1 MNNILVATLGGLS
14 ALVLWGISD
23 WLTGKASKKYEASV
37 VNLTVQISGVS
48 LMALFWAISGEPIPN
63 MNQLFILILTSVFF
77 TVAYL
82 SFIKSLSTG
91 EAGIIVPLANT
102 YPLIT
107 IVLTAIFLSLPFD
120 ALQILSML
128 AIIMGAILLG
138 TERLNWMK
146 TKNHLTKETILAFGA
161 ALFWGLGFFTV
172 NSVVDQLAWEPVLGV
187 ISIAM
192 GFFALLIYVSKPRNN
207 KRLRD
212 VLDNRVGLVA
222 GITLTFGSIAFYF
235 ASEVSGNVLI
245 PAVIAA
251 ASPLVTSLL
260 GAIFDKERI
269 ILSKRVGAVLV
280 VIGVTLLNFV

>member
-1 MNNILVATLGGLS
+1 
-14 ALVLWGISD
+14 
-23 WLTGKASKKYEASV
+23 
-37 VNLTVQISGVS
+37 
-48 LMALFWAISGEPIPN
+48 
-63 MNQLFILILTSVFF
+63 
-77 TVAYL
+77 
-82 SFIKSLSTG
+82 
-91 EAGIIVPLANT
+91 
-102 YPLIT
+102 
-107 IVLTAIFLSLPFD
+107 
-120 ALQILSML
+120 
-128 AIIMGAILLG
+128 
-138 TERLNWMK
+138 MK